1 MNKLLQWATGHL
13 LYFFGI
19 SAGGLKQL
27 SRAIGQQA
35 GPGPTRPLDTWFS
48 DLTFEESLCW
58 AFEIDE
64 GDLEELYWR
73 LSFYEL
79 IGRVKLKFGELNAR
93 MLCQFTAFAE
103 VVNGVFGGDKQR
115 RKRTTGQGR
124 VQRPGRRAF
133 VRGGARNI
141 NAALT
146 FG

>member
-1 MNKLLQWATGHL
+1 VGDGAPPV
-13 LYFFGI
+13 FFRDL
-19 SAGGLKQL
+19 GGR
-27 SRAIGQQA
+27 SEAVGRAIGQQA

-103 VVNGVFGGDKQR
+103 VVNGVFGKGDSSGESAPLVK
-115 RKRTTGQGR
+115 GEYNDLADA
-124 VQRPGRRAF
+124 PSFEA
-133 VRGGARNI
+133 ALANI